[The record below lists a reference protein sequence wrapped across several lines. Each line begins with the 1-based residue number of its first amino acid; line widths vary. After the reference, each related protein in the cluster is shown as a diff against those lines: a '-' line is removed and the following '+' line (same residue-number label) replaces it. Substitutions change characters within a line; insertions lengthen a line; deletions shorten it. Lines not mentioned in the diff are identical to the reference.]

1 MIPAPFRHIRARSI
15 SEALDALVSHG
26 ENAKLLAGGH
36 SLIPLMKLRLATPS
50 VLVDI
55 GDITEQSGVR
65 REGDSLVIG
74 ALTRHVVVERSP
86 IVLGCAP
93 LLAHTASLVGDPQ
106 VRNRGTIGGSVAHGD
121 SASDLPVSL
130 LALDAEFISVSP
142 RGLRKLSA
150 AEFFLGFWQTAL
162 APDEILTEIRV
173 PIREVGWSYQKFTT
187 RSQDWATVS
196 VAVAGQQVTLG
207 AMAEIPL
214 RAKAVES
221 SLLAGASHRD
231 AAQHADTETNPSSD
245 LRASADYRRHLSRVL
260 TLAAL
265 DEAASRVSD
274 AAAHSGKN

>member
-1 MIPAPFRHIRARSI
+1 MIPAPFRHIRARSM

-86 IVLGCAP
+86 IVRGCAP

-130 LALDAEFISVSP
+130 LALDAEFVSVSP
-142 RGLRKLSA
+142 RGTRKLSA
-150 AEFFLGFWQTAL
+150 AEFFVGFWQTAL
-162 APDEILTEIRV
+162 APNEILTEIRV
-173 PIREVGWSYQKFTT
+173 PIRNVGWSYQKFTT

-214 RAKAVES
+214 RARAVES
-221 SLLAGASHRD
+221 SLVAGASHRD

-265 DEAASRVSD
+265 DEAASRLTATATQTSKD
-274 AAAHSGKN
+274 